1 MGSITGMKDI
11 DATNISN
18 SGEFRLGNSIDSGT
32 AGQVILSGG
41 PNAPVAWGANGVAVP
56 NPLTMGTNVNL
67 TSGNPSWDGS
77 VAETINATD
86 TDTTYTAGNGI
97 DLAAGN
103 IFVTYNDGTTIN
115 NIGGIG
121 NQNQVLK
128 VPNTLTIN
136 GTPYDGSAAV
146 TLLTPDTTYT
156 AGNGMDLTGTTFST
170 DNDGTTINNTGGTG
184 AENQVLKVPQS
195 ITINATPFDGSVARN
210 FTLATSDT
218 TYQAGLNIYIDTTTT
233 PDTIQLLQILT
244 DIQNITFQSAGYG
257 STLTGNSYPQSE
269 TTATYLD
276 LSDDTNITSPYC
288 FHNVY
293 DPVVADFDSLS
304 ITYTAHFFSNVNQ
317 DIVAKQT
324 SLCIELLCYN
334 YGSTSN
340 RTTYV
345 RLTDNAGTEF
355 SSGTDQGGYGTGTR
369 NTERIVHGMDETDKQ
384 IFRITWYI
392 QGLTIGNTYTFNP
405 ESKTSGTFNYIA
417 AGGNYPATFLRGYYL
432 PS

>member
-77 VAETINATD
+77 VAETINSID

-170 DNDGTTINNTGGTG
+170 DNDGTTIDNSGAGNT
-184 AENQVLKVPQS
+184 NQVLKVPQS

-257 STLTGNSYPQSE
+257 STLTGNSYPSSE
-269 TTATYLD
+269 TVCTYLD
-276 LSDDTNITSPYC
+276 LTSATNLMPTPASPFLATKIQETYLLKY
-288 FHNVY
+288 VY
-293 DPVVADFDSLS
+293 
-304 ITYTAHFFSNVNQ
+304 
-317 DIVAKQT
+317 
-324 SLCIELLCYN
+324 
-334 YGSTSN
+334 
-340 RTTYV
+340 TTYYEYSTNFRTSFV
-345 RLTDNAGTEF
+345 AQSANVMVEFRAVIRCDNRVMYGALYDYNAGAYWTTPQTQNRF
-355 SSGTDQGGYGTGTR
+355 NY
-369 NTERIVHGMDETDKQ
+369 NDETDQDYSVFSWWIDGLTPGTTYYVSPYFKSNTNTSYIYAGNGGVANSFAPG
-384 IFRITWYI
+384 IFRVID
-392 QGLTIGNTYTFNP
+392 
-405 ESKTSGTFNYIA
+405 
-417 AGGNYPATFLRGYYL
+417 GGANVSVY
-432 PS
+432 